1 MKHPVRAQKTTGPR
15 EPCPDEEGRVALLL
29 LVLSMIC
36 VLLVTGVIAVT
47 SVHLSRMKLLDAADG
62 AALAA
67 ANALD
72 DAAYRGGLGAAV
84 PLSDATVQ
92 QAAADYVGRRP
103 RPSGMT
109 SWGLGAGTGTPDGRV
124 AVVRM
129 SGVADVPLVGW
140 LLGDGVAIDVVS
152 RARADLE

>member
-1 MKHPVRAQKTTGPR
+1 MPADRSTPSATLADVARRAGVSLATASR
-15 EPCPDEEGRVALLL
+15 ALNGSATRQ
-29 LVLSMIC
+29 V
-36 VLLVTGVIAVT
+36 GE
-47 SVHLSRMKLLDAADG
+47 
-62 AALAA
+62 ALRA
-67 ANALD
+67 
-72 DAAYRGGLGAAV
+72 R
-84 PLSDATVQ
+84 VQ

-109 SWGLGAGTGTPDGRV
+109 SWGLGAGTGTPDGRL

>member
-1 MKHPVRAQKTTGPR
+1 MTPGERR
-15 EPCPDEEGRVALLL
+15 RDEEGRVAI
-29 LVLSMIC
+29 LVLVCSMIC
-36 VLLVTGVIAVT
+36 MLLIGGVVAVT
-47 SVHLSRMKLLDAADG
+47 SVHLSRMRLLDTGDG

-109 SWGLGAGTGTPDGRV
+109 SWGLGAGTGTTDGRL